1 MAPPRGKPGPDDIQ
15 RQRPVPNA
23 AVVPTVLFEN
33 DEALCVAK
41 PAGVPTQ
48 PGKGHLRDTLLNGAF
63 SIRGDLLGALGA
75 DCDWGLLHRLDRDVS
90 GVVLLAKTRAAYA
103 RLRGAFER
111 REIQKRYLAV
121 VQGRPPA
128 EAGHCTRPIAEERR
142 GEMKIALCPMRGGEP
157 AETRWK
163 TRARRGDWTVL
174 EVEPV
179 TGRLHQIRVHLAALG
194 CPVVG
199 DRVYRAD
206 APPNT
211 SRPPPGR
218 PIEPLLLHAWKL
230 GFPVGTDAG
239 PTWVTCPLPPTMASA
254 CADVA

>member
-1 MAPPRGKPGPDDIQ
+1 MPPPRGTQGADDTH
-15 RQRPVPNA
+15 RQRPAPNA
-23 AVVPTVLFEN
+23 ALAPTVLFESA
-33 DEALCVAK
+33 DALCVAK

-63 SIRGDLLGALGA
+63 SIRGDLLGSVGA

-90 GVVLLAKTRAAYA
+90 GVVLLATTRSGYA
-103 RLRGAFER
+103 RLRAAFER

-121 VQGRPPA
+121 VHGRPPA
-128 EAGHCTRPIAEERR
+128 AAGSCTRPIAEERR
-142 GEMKIALCPMRGGEP
+142 GDMKIALCPMRGGES

-163 TRARRGDWTVL
+163 TLARRGDWTVL

-194 CPVVG
+194 CPIVG

-211 SRPPPGR
+211 SRPPAGR
-218 PIEPLLLHAWKL
+218 PSEPLLLHAWKL
-230 GFPVGTDAG
+230 GFPASPQQGLA
-239 PTWVTCPLPPTMASA
+239 WVTCPLPPSMTAV
-254 CADVA
+254 CADLA